1 MLIGKNPLKE
11 QPDWF
16 KKNIEIIP
24 LSNTVFK
31 ISGCGFVFTAYKTL
45 PGKFFLKNSVDVF
58 IDSGLMQ
65 YAG

>member
-24 LSNTVFK
+24 LSNTVEVDDKNIKYF
-31 ISGCGFVFTAYKTL
+31 IWIYILIFTL
-45 PGKFFLKNSVDVF
+45 LFLIK
-58 IDSGLMQ
+58 
-65 YAG
+65 

>member
-24 LSNTVFK
+24 LSNTVEV
-31 ISGCGFVFTAYKTL
+31 GGHTL
-45 PGKFFLKNSVDVF
+45 HLFLPKNIV
-58 IDSGLMQ
+58 
-65 YAG
+65 

>member
-24 LSNTVFK
+24 LSNTVEVDDK
-31 ISGCGFVFTAYKTL
+31 NIILKVISLV
-45 PGKFFLKNSVDVF
+45 NS
-58 IDSGLMQ
+58 GP
-65 YAG
+65 YCAAN

>member
-24 LSNTVFK
+24 LSYSVEVDDKNINYCLCEIFFTHQLKYSDIDFSFK
-31 ISGCGFVFTAYKTL
+31 IFEKTRM
-45 PGKFFLKNSVDVF
+45 N
-58 IDSGLMQ
+58 
-65 YAG
+65 